1 MENNIINGYN
11 IIKLLGKGGMAEV
24 WYAENSL
31 GKPATIKIMHQKFI
45 GEAAIIARFEA
56 EAKAINKLNHPNIRN
71 VIDFGTYEMRPF
83 IVLEYLDGQDLSSYL
98 KNNPKIDDL
107 VIASWWNTCIEALQY
122 THSQH
127 IIHRDLKPSNLFLT
141 RDGDIK
147 IVDFGIAKLRD
158 DFMIT
163 TTGQGIGTLA
173 YMSPEQIKNA
183 KEVTYAT
190 DYYSLGITFLKILS
204 NKLPF
209 ADTTSEFELMK
220 QIVEGAIDTKGIS
233 EEWTYIIKNA
243 THPIPDNRKLI
254 PYGQE
259 QQTPLNINP
268 INQTTDIEASKDE
281 LLENTQVEVKE
292 QIIQS
297 PQKKKKLLMYIISF
311 LLILF
316 IIICGWLKIVDEYKI
331 GEFENGKAKF
341 CKDGKYGYINRFGF
355 DVIPCKYNYIDTFS
369 NGLARVE
376 KDRKWGFINKEGQ
389 EVIPFI
395 YDNAYEFSDGLA
407 RVKKEGK
414 FGFINKEGQKVIPF
428 IYDHAYEFS
437 EGLASVMKGDWNSGK
452 WGFINKE
459 GQEVIP
465 FIYDHAYEFSEG
477 LAAVRKGDRNSGKHG
492 FINKKGQEVIPFIY
506 DYNREFS
513 DGLANVRKDGR
524 WGYINK
530 EGQEVIPFIYDYNRE
545 FSEGLAG
552 VQKNGKHGFIN
563 KEGKEVIPFIYDEA
577 YEFSE
582 GLAGVQKNGK
592 FGFINKDGREVIP
605 FIYDNAYKFSDGL
618 ANVRKNG
625 RWGFINKDGKEE
637 IPFIYDYADVFR
649 NGEVVV
655 GEKNKSFLRINKNG
669 RRININ

>member
-1 MENNIINGYN
+1 MQNKIINGYN

-141 RDGDIK
+141 RDSDIK

-209 ADTTSEFELMK
+209 ADTSSEFELMK
-220 QIVEGAIDTKGIS
+220 QIVEGAIDMKGIS

-243 THPIPDNRKLI
+243 THSISENRKLI

-259 QQTPLNINP
+259 EQTQLNINP
-268 INQTTDIEASKDE
+268 INPTINIEPSKDE
-281 LLENTQVEVKE
+281 LLENTQIEVKE
-292 QIIQS
+292 EIIQP
-297 PQKKKKLLMYIISF
+297 PQMKKKLLMYIISF
-311 LLILF
+311 LFILF

-355 DVIPCKYNYIDTFS
+355 DVIPCKYNYIDKFC

-389 EVIPFI
+389 EVIPLI
-395 YDNAYEFSDGLA
+395 YYKANNFSDGLA
-407 RVKKEGK
+407 CVRKEGK
-414 FGFINKEGQKVIPF
+414 F
-428 IYDHAYEFS
+428 
-437 EGLASVMKGDWNSGK
+437 
-452 WGFINKE
+452 GFINKE

-465 FIYDHAYEFSEG
+465 FIYNDAF
-477 LAAVRKGDRNSGKHG
+477 N
-492 FINKKGQEVIPFIY
+492 
-506 DYNREFS
+506 FS
-513 DGLANVRKDGR
+513 DGLACVKKEGKY
-524 WGYINK
+524 GFINK
-530 EGQEVIPFIYDYNRE
+530 EGQEVIPFIYEYIFE
-545 FSEGLAG
+545 FSEGLASVIKKG
-552 VQKNGKHGFIN
+552 DLSSGKWGFIN
-563 KEGKEVIPFIYDEA
+563 KKGQEVIPLIYESADNFSEGLAYVGKNGKIGFINKDEQVVIPFIYDFAYNFSEGIARVCKNGKWGFINKKGQEVIPFIYDEA

-592 FGFINKDGREVIP
+592 FGFVNKDGREVIP

-637 IPFIYDYADVFR
+637 IPFIYDYADVFW

-655 GEKNKSFLRINKNG
+655 GEKNKSSLRINKNG
-669 RRININ
+669 RRISIYKH